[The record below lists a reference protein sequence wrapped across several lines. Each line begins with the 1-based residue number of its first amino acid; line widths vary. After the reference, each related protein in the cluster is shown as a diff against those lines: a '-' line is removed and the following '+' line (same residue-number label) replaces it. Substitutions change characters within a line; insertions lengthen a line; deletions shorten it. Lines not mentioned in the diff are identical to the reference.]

1 MFAPDTIVADALSRH
16 PKARWVFAAYHIGG
30 CNGCER
36 SSGETLEEVAS
47 GYGIPL
53 DRLLSD
59 LNALAGSGTS
69 GTSAE
74 VRGTS

>member
-1 MFAPDTIVADALSRH
+1 MFEPQTLVAEALTLH

-36 SSGETLEEVAS
+36 SSDETLEQVAT

-53 DRLLSD
+53 ERLLAD
-59 LNALAGSGTS
+59 LNSLD
-69 GTSAE
+69 
-74 VRGTS
+74 